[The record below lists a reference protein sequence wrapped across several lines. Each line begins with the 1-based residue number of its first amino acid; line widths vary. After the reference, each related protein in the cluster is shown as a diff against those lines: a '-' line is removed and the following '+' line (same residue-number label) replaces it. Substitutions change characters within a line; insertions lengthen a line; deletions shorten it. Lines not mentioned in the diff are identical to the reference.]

1 MASYV
6 PLWCA
11 TNYSFL
17 EGASFPDEQVHAA
30 AELGLPAI
38 GIADRDGLYGVVRA
52 HTAAKEKE
60 LHLLLGS
67 LITMDDG
74 SAILLYAQTRSGYAN
89 LSTLISRGRLRSPK
103 GFSSVEKRDL
113 EQLSRDLIA
122 ILPTQGELF
131 FEEGRV
137 GWLSGLFGDRLY
149 IGVSRHQEPEEAARE
164 RRLRKLAE
172 QHDLPLVAL
181 PRILYHEPERRR
193 LQDVVTAIRHGVS
206 LESAGTLLKPND
218 RFALPSAEV
227 MEARYADAPELLA
240 RSVEIARR
248 CSFSLSEIV
257 YRYPSER
264 LPAGY
269 TTAQWLRELT
279 QTGAVE
285 RYPDGTPPGVK
296 KQLRRELDIIEELD
310 YCGYFLTMWELV
322 SYCRHNGILCQGRG
336 SAANSV
342 VCYVLGITAVDPVR
356 MDLLFERFISKERA
370 EPPDIDL
377 DIEHRR
383 REEVIQHLYESYG
396 RSHAAMVANVVR
408 FRAKSAVREVGKV
421 LSLPET
427 SCDRVARLLRHH
439 GSSIEEAV
447 AEGGINP
454 EEPSWRLLIE
464 LSTELLETPRHLSI
478 HPGGFLL
485 GSEPVSTIV
494 PVENATMPERTVIQ
508 WDKYDVEEMG
518 LFKVDLLGLGA
529 LTHLDYA
536 FAIIERHFGRTL
548 SLAHIPPGDQGV
560 YRMVSRA
567 ETVGVFQ
574 LESRAQ
580 MAMLPRMKPREF
592 YDLVVE
598 ISIVRPGPITGG
610 MVHPY
615 LRRRNGEEE
624 VEYPHPALEPVLS
637 KTLGVP
643 LFQEQVMKLAIV
655 AAEYTPGEADQL
667 RRDMAAW
674 RRSGRIE
681 KHREKLITRM
691 VEKGIAEEFAHQV
704 FDQIRGFG
712 EYGFPE
718 SHAASF
724 ALIAYATAWLRYHYP
739 VVFTAALLNAWPM
752 GFYSPGSL
760 VSDVK
765 RHGYAVLPVD
775 LLYSDWECTL
785 EPLEGGTHRG
795 GGAGGRGS
803 GRPDPAASSR
813 RRKTADA
820 GHGIRMGLRFVKGVG
835 EEDAKRVVEAREE
848 AKKRGG
854 FRSVTEFVRRTE
866 LDEECLAS
874 FARAGAFRSFKV
886 NRRQALWEIT
896 GSARRLRRR
905 EEMVQLE
912 EGTPRFRELSAYDL
926 VAWNYERSGHSS
938 DAHPL
943 EPFREELR
951 RRNLPDAREL
961 ARGKN
966 GTTASYAGL
975 VICRQRPETA
985 GGTLFITLEDETG
998 FVNLVVWKQVFKR
1011 FRTLLL
1017 TSTFLGVTGTLQSHS
1032 NVVHVVVE
1040 ECWKP
1045 RIEEEPVDAGSR
1057 DFH

>member
-17 EGASFPDEQVHAA
+17 EGASFPDEQVRAA
-30 AELGLPAI
+30 AKHGVPAL
-38 GIADRDGLYGVVRA
+38 GIADRDGVYGVVRA
-52 HTAAKEKE
+52 HATAKEEE

-74 SAILLYAQTRSGYAN
+74 SVILLYAQTRSGYAN
-89 LSTLISRGRLRSPK
+89 LCTLISRGRLRSPK
-103 GFSSVEKRDL
+103 GFSSVGTRDL
-113 EQLSRDLIA
+113 EELSRDLIA
-122 ILPTQGELF
+122 ILPSHGEIF

-149 IGVSRHQEPEEAARE
+149 IGVSRHQEPEEAIRE
-164 RRLRKLAE
+164 RRLWELSE
-172 QHDLPLVAL
+172 QYDLPLVAL
-181 PRILYHEPERRR
+181 PRILYHEPRRRR
-193 LQDVVTAIRHGVS
+193 LQDVVTAIHHGVT

-218 RFALPSAEV
+218 RFALPSPEE
-227 MEARYADAPELLA
+227 MEARYADAPELVA
-240 RSVEIARR
+240 RTLEIARR

-257 YRYPSER
+257 YRYPSQR
-264 LPAGY
+264 LPEGY

-279 QTGAVE
+279 WSGAVE
-285 RYPDGTPPGVK
+285 RYPDGTPEEVK
-296 KQLRRELDIIEELD
+296 AQLRRELDVIEELD

-322 SYCRHNGILCQGRG
+322 SYCRKNGILCQGRG

-342 VCYVLGITAVDPVR
+342 VCYALGITAVDPVR
-356 MDLLFERFISKERA
+356 MNLLFERFISKERA

-383 REEVIQHLYESYG
+383 REEVIQHVYESYG

-447 AEGGINP
+447 AEAGIDP
-454 EEPSWRLLIE
+454 EEHTWGLLIE
-464 LSTELLETPRHLSI
+464 LSTELLEAPRHLSI

-485 GSEPVSTIV
+485 GSEAVSTIV
-494 PVENATMPERTVIQ
+494 PVENATMPDRTVIQ

-536 FAIIERHFGRTL
+536 FAMIERHFRRRL
-548 SLAHIPPGDQGV
+548 SLAHIPAGDQGV
-560 YRMVSRA
+560 YRMVSRGD
-567 ETVGVFQ
+567 TVGVFQ

-580 MAMLPRMKPREF
+580 MAMLPRMKPSEF

-655 AAEYTPGEADQL
+655 AADYTPGEADQL

-681 KHREKLITRM
+681 KHKEKLIARM
-691 VEKGIAEEFAHQV
+691 VEKGIAKEFAQQV

-724 ALIAYATAWLRYHYP
+724 ALIAYATAWLRHHYP

-765 RHGYAVLPVD
+765 RRGYVVLPVD

-785 EPLEGGTHRG
+785 EPLEGGD
-795 GGAGGRGS
+795 GA
-803 GRPDPAASSR
+803 RP
-813 RRKTADA
+813 RKTPDA
-820 GHGIRMGLRFVKGVG
+820 GYGIRMGLRFVKGVG

-848 AKKRGG
+848 ARKRGG
-854 FRSVTEFVRRTE
+854 FRSVTDFVRRTE

-886 NRRQALWEIT
+886 DRRQALWEIT

-912 EGTPRFRELSAYDL
+912 EESPRFRQLSAYDL

-966 GTTASYAGL
+966 GTKASYAGL

-1017 TSTFLGVTGTLQSHS
+1017 TSTFLGVTGTLQSHT
-1032 NVVHVVVE
+1032 NVVHLVVE

-1045 RIEEEPVDAGSR
+1045 RLEEQPVDAGSR